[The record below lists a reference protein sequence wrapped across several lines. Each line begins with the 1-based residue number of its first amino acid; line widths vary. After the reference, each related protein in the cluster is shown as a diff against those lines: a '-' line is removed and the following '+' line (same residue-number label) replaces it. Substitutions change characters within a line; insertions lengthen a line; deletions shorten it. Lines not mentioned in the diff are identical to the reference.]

1 MDLTDE
7 LAGFIVDVTFADFP
21 DEIIQ
26 KAKVCFLDSLG
37 STIAGSQ
44 VQASKLAAE
53 FAYNMFGSGK
63 SQIVGT
69 TLRVSPIGAAW
80 ANGTSTMALD
90 IDDVHRGATGH
101 PGAVIF
107 PAALA
112 FAQSQIEVSGKRFLE
127 AVMTAYEVGLRIALS
142 RREGKR
148 FSFSTGSW
156 GAFASVI
163 AAGKVLNLDKRQMAE
178 ALRITTAHHPL
189 PPIRKSYR
197 RLGMVKEVTGWAC
210 MTGSSAAVLA
220 QQGFSG
226 MESVLDDSEYHDAS
240 AFRDLGKNHELGKV
254 GFKIYPSC
262 RWNHAVLDAVFDLRR
277 KCKIE
282 PKEIKEVIVK
292 TFSKPSQMINAR
304 PESIEDAQY
313 ALPFLVSLALSYGK
327 IDLTYFS
334 ENHIKNAKD
343 AEVLELAS
351 KVRLE
356 FDPYFESFFPSQWKS
371 SVEIITD
378 QGRFQSSSDMPRG
391 EYETPLSLQE
401 LKEKF
406 RDLAKAYLKSEDTSS
421 VIDLV
426 LTLEK
431 QENFDWCEILA

>member
-7 LAGFIVDVTFADFP
+7 LSAFIVDVTFADFP
-21 DEIIQ
+21 DEVIQ
-26 KAKVCFLDSLG
+26 KAKECFLDSLG

-53 FAYNMFGSGK
+53 FAYNMYGSGK
-63 SQIVGT
+63 SQILGT

-80 ANGTSTMALD
+80 ANATSNMALD

-101 PGAVIF
+101 PGSVIF
-107 PAALA
+107 PPALA
-112 FAQSQIEVSGKRFLE
+112 FAQSQMEVSGKRFLE
-127 AVMTAYEVGLRIALS
+127 AVMTAYEVGLRIAMS
-142 RREGKR
+142 RRKGKR
-148 FSFSTGSW
+148 VSFSTGSW
-156 GAFASVI
+156 GAFASAI
-163 AAGKVLNLDKRQMAE
+163 AAGKVLNLNKRQMAE

-197 RLGMVKEVTGWAC
+197 RLGMVKEATGWAS
-210 MTGSSAAVLA
+210 MAGSSAALLA
-220 QQGFSG
+220 KQGFSG
-226 MESVLDDSEYHDAS
+226 MESVLDDPEYHDAS
-240 AFRDLGKNHELGKV
+240 AFRDLGKNYELRKV

-262 RWNHAVLDAVFDLRR
+262 RWNHTVLDAVFDLRR

-282 PKEIKEVIVK
+282 PGEIKEVIVK
-292 TFSKPSQMINAR
+292 TFSKASQMINTS

-334 ENHIKNAKD
+334 ENHIKTAKD

-356 FDPYFESFFPSQWKS
+356 FDPHFESIFPRQWKS
-371 SVEIITD
+371 S
-378 QGRFQSSSDMPRG
+378 
-391 EYETPLSLQE
+391 
-401 LKEKF
+401 
-406 RDLAKAYLKSEDTSS
+406 
-421 VIDLV
+421 
-426 LTLEK
+426 
-431 QENFDWCEILA
+431 